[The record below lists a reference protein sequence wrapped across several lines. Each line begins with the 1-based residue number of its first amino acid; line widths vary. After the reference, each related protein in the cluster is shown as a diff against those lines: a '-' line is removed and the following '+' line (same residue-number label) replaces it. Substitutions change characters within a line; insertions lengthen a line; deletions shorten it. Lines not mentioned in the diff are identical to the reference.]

1 MEKDVQYTISDVDQQ
16 GRLRVGE
23 EQEYYTLLL
32 GQAIERYLEG
42 LRDVERRITQGL
54 EDPDA
59 MATEVAALN
68 DGMLRLC
75 AQFEQEVRDEHA
87 IKSTRSYFRKRTH
100 SLLSKSYAINR
111 CRTWPQGHQGD
122 YLTLETAYRNNALS
136 EGVGYY
142 LDRYLLD
149 SPLGHGV
156 RGRIDRLAE
165 MLTAELSGRE
175 GARVLD
181 VACGSCRELQT
192 IIPEIKRTGARFT
205 CIDLDNAALNFAMD
219 RLSAA
224 ELNPDQLAFV
234 NYNALRLF
242 DLEIA
247 EAEFGAQDVI
257 YSVGFFDYLPDE
269 FLVKLLRSLYLL
281 LRPGGSLIMAFK
293 DADRYAPQVYH
304 WLVDWDGFL
313 QRRQPEIEQLLSSA
327 EIPADALTA
336 TRDRSGSILFFTA
349 RKP

>member
-1 MEKDVQYTISDVDQQ
+1 MEKDAQYAVVDVDQQ
-16 GRLRVGE
+16 KLWRVGE
-23 EQEYYTLLL
+23 EQEHYTLLL

-42 LRDVERRITQGL
+42 LRDAERRITQGL
-54 EDPDA
+54 DDPES
-59 MATEVAALN
+59 MATEIAALN
-68 DGMLRLC
+68 DGMLRVC
-75 AQFEQEVRDEHA
+75 AQFEQEVRDENT

-122 YLTLETAYRNNALS
+122 YLTLETAYRNTALS
-136 EGVGYY
+136 EGIGYY

-165 MLTAELSGRE
+165 LLTAELSGRQ

-181 VACGSCRELQT
+181 VACGSCREMQS
-192 IIPEIKRTGARFT
+192 IIPEIKRTGAQFT
-205 CIDLDNAALNFAMD
+205 CIDLDNEALNFAMD

-224 ELNPDQLAFV
+224 ELHPDQLAFV

-242 DLEIA
+242 DAEIA
-247 EAEFGAQDVI
+247 EAEFGSQDVI

-269 FLVKLLRSLYLL
+269 FLVKLLRSLFVL

-313 QRRQPEIEQLLSSA
+313 QRRQPDIERLLSSA
-327 EIPADALTA
+327 GIPSEALTT
-336 TRDRSGSILFFTA
+336 TRDRSEAILFFTA
-349 RKP
+349 KKQ